1 MARGS
6 YPTPPRTPRKAGPSG
21 GSILNPRN
29 IERLVRMVGVGARAA
44 QALSSNNNR
53 TQQAVIESTTAQGDK
68 QNISLRKNKK
78 RVAKARRRHRAA
90 TRMQKSLVRL
100 RPNRTYGTT
109 YHFAN
114 SILAASLNATVTRRD
129 GSTIAAGLL
138 GRQAVAMIPLLT
150 YSKTD
155 SKPGN
160 DLNNIIEVSASN
172 TTADTTQ
179 TTKYKILIK
188 SFFQEIMMK
197 NTHASNACY
206 VDLYYFKVKR
216 SAQVD
221 VFDLIASSDAQ
232 VTDDG
237 PAVIDYVN
245 YATDQYG
252 WTPYQNKDIMKYIRI
267 FKKERYY
274 LQPGGT
280 SQIEWRARVNKYY
293 FKDQTDSGG
302 DSVQVK
308 MPRGIAHGIFAI
320 SYGTPQ
326 SASENGGNNQI
337 TGEHTVKFAI
347 NRNIY
352 WQNLT
357 VTTADESS
365 ERAIVGIL

>member
-1 MARGS
+1 M
-6 YPTPPRTPRKAGPSG
+6 
-21 GSILNPRN
+21 NPRN
-29 IERLVRMVGVGARAA
+29 IERLFRVVNAGARAV
-44 QALSSNNNR
+44 QALGGSKS
-53 TQQAVIESTTAQGDK
+53 TAPAAVIESTTAQGDK
-68 QNISLRKNKK
+68 QNISLRKNRK

-109 YHFAN
+109 YHFSN
-114 SILAASLNATVTRRD
+114 SVTAASLNSSVTRRD

-138 GRQAVAMIPLLT
+138 GRQSVSAIPLLM

-155 SKPGN
+155 TKPAN
-160 DLNNIIEVSASN
+160 DLNNIIEISAN
-172 TTADTTQ
+172 NLNADTTQ
-179 TTKYKILIK
+179 TMKYKILIK

-197 NTHASNACY
+197 NVGTNACY
-206 VDLYYFKVKR
+206 VDLYYFKLKR
-216 SAQVD
+216 SCQVD
-221 VFDLIASSDAQ
+221 IADLVPSSDAQ
-232 VTDDG
+232 VADDG
-237 PAVIDYVN
+237 PAAVDYIN
-245 YATDQYG
+245 YAIDQYG

-280 SQIEWRARVNKYY
+280 SQIEWRARINKYY

-302 DSVQVK
+302 DSVQSK

-326 SASENGGNNQI
+326 SVTENGGNNQI
-337 TGEHTVKFAI
+337 TGEHSVKFSV

-357 VTTADESS
+357 VNTADESS

>member
-1 MARGS
+1 MARGA

-21 GSILNPRN
+21 GSLFNPRN
-29 IERLVRMVGVGARAA
+29 VERLFRLVNAGARAA
-44 QALSSNNNR
+44 QALGASKSSG
-53 TQQAVIESTTAQGDK
+53 QQAVIESTTAQGDK
-68 QNISLRKNKK
+68 QNISLRKNRK
-78 RVAKARRRHRAA
+78 RVAKARRRYRAA

-114 SILAASLNATVTRRD
+114 SITAGSLNALVTRRD

-150 YSKTD
+150 YSKND
-155 SKPGN
+155 SKPSN
-160 DLNNIIEVSASN
+160 DLNNIIEISASN
-172 TTADTTQ
+172 LNADTTQ
-179 TTKYKILIK
+179 TTKYKILVK

-197 NTHASNACY
+197 NTGTNACY

-216 SAQVD
+216 TAQTD
-221 VFDLIASSDAQ
+221 VFDLVSSSDAQ
-232 VTDDG
+232 VADDG
-237 PAVIDYVN
+237 PAAIDYIN
-245 YATDQYG
+245 YAVDQYG

-302 DSVQVK
+302 DSVQGK

-320 SYGTPQ
+320 SYGTPE
-326 SASENGGNNQI
+326 SSGENGGNNQI
-337 TGEHTVKFAI
+337 TGIHTVKFAI
-347 NRNIY
+347 NRNVY

-357 VTTADESS
+357 VNTADESS
-365 ERAIVGIL
+365 ERAIVGVL